1 MDCRVGGRIGIA
13 TSPGSS
19 QKGGYL
25 EMGLNRLG
33 KGDGEG
39 SKQREPKYV

>member
-1 MDCRVGGRIGIA
+1 M
-13 TSPGSS
+13 SPGRS

-25 EMGLNRLG
+25 EMGLKRLR

-39 SKQREPKYV
+39 SKQR